1 LWEQDRIS
9 ERMHQRSTILSLLP
23 RKAVEQH
30 EEAQTSRPLE
40 TDTLLFERFMKGDDA
55 AFMELFD
62 RHTHKLY
69 MFCLK
74 FVGDRRQAEDLMQDL
89 WERVIRLRADSKDT
103 IENPVGFMVR
113 IARNLCL
120 NHIRDRK
127 HAASLDDIPEWQ
139 LPKAPVVELSH
150 NEELVIA
157 ALPHLPASY
166 REVLV
171 LNAYSG
177 YRFDEIAEILGE
189 PVGAI
194 RTRAWRA
201 RVQLGRII
209 SALMEFDEKRDDNS
223 TPGDAGTH

>member
-1 LWEQDRIS
+1 MS
-9 ERMHQRSTILSLLP
+9 QRSPILSLLP
-23 RKAVEQH
+23 RTDVEHH
-30 EEAQTSRPLE
+30 EEPQAARPLE
-40 TDTLLFERFMKGDDA
+40 TDARLFARFLEGDDA

-62 RHTHKLY
+62 RHTHRLY
-69 MFCLK
+69 MYCLK
-74 FVGDRRQAEDLMQDL
+74 FVGDRGQADDLVQDI
-89 WERVIRLRADSKDT
+89 WERVIRQRSERKDR

-127 HAASLDDIPEWQ
+127 HAASLDDLPDWQ
-139 LPKAPVVELSH
+139 HPKASTVDLSH
-150 NEELVIA
+150 NEELVVA
-157 ALPHLPASY
+157 ALPHLPTAY
-166 REVLV
+166 REVLI

-177 YRFDEIAEILGE
+177 YRFDEISEMLGE

-201 RVQLGRII
+201 RMQLGRII

-223 TPGDAGTH
+223 TPDAPGRH